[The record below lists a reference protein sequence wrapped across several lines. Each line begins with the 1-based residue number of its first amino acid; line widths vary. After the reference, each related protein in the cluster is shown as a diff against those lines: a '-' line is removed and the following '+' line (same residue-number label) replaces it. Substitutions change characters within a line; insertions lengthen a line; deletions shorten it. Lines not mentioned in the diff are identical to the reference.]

1 MAEFPHPVQRL
12 IVVQGGVAGRYQ
24 LLARGMT
31 ERTIDRAREARRLDD
46 LHRGVYAAIPHEL
59 LGEDAQLIA
68 ALLATRG
75 RAVLSHGTAAWRW
88 KLIPAQPL
96 QIELASRLELVE
108 PIGVRL
114 HRTELRMWDTGHN
127 GRFRSTN
134 VTRTLLDLAVR
145 YEEAPLLG
153 ALEEAE
159 FHHRVTPA
167 DVLAVLRRGHA
178 GSARLRAALDVHV
191 PGCGAM
197 RSRLERRFRKL
208 LIAQGV
214 DLPVRNRRIGPWIVD
229 CVWLDLK
236 VVVELDGGQHKRP
249 HQAAV
254 DAERDLWLRRN
265 GYIVRR
271 YTWEQV
277 TARDASD
284 VIADLRDAFAEA
296 LSRRAAQIAA

>member
-1 MAEFPHPVQRL
+1 MAEFPHRVRRL
-12 IVVQGGVAGRYQ
+12 VVVQGGAVARYQ

-31 ERTIDRAREARRLDD
+31 DGSIEHAREVGRLGD
-46 LHRGVYAAIPHEL
+46 LHRGVYCAIPREL
-59 LGEDAQLIA
+59 LGEDAHLIA

-108 PIGVRL
+108 PRGVRL
-114 HRTELRMWDTGHN
+114 HRTELRMWDTGPN

-145 YEEAPLLG
+145 YEEAPLLR

-159 FHHRVTPA
+159 FHHGVTPA
-167 DVLAVLRRGHA
+167 HALAVLRRGHA

-191 PGCGAM
+191 PGYGAM

-208 LIAQGV
+208 LIAYGV
-214 DLPVRNRRIGPWIVD
+214 SLPVRNRRIGPWIVD
-229 CVWLDLK
+229 CIWLDLR
-236 VVVELDGGQHKRP
+236 VVVELDGGQHERP

-284 VIADLRDAFAEA
+284 VIADLLDAFAEA
-296 LSRRAAQIAA
+296 RARALPKAPR